1 MEPKVVDLFSGA
13 GGFSLGFK
21 LHNFKIILS
30 IDINHSA
37 ARTYATNFPDTIVL
51 EEDIRN
57 INGEDILELTNNE
70 KPDILIGS
78 PPCEGFTGANPNR
91 LKNPVDRLYL
101 DERGSLTLEY
111 IRLLGELKPKIFVME
126 NVPAIVETKSLRDAI
141 LTEFS
146 KVGYDNIYFNFLKAE
161 DYGNP
166 SKRLRVFIS
175 NIEISPTKH
184 NEKVTVSQAIMD
196 LEDKI
201 GQIPNHEIQELNEK
215 KLKQISKLR
224 FGDYLTMYKS
234 SRGEIPIYIRL
245 NPFDI
250 APTVLGN
257 SRFIHPYYDRFLT
270 VREQARLMSYP
281 DNHIFIGSRDE
292 QYNQIGEAVP
302 VALSASIASYIR
314 GYIDGYNNRFT

>member
-1 MEPKVVDLFSGA
+1 MELKVVDLFSGA

-21 LHNFKIILS
+21 INKYKILLA
-30 IDINHSA
+30 IDKDHSA
-37 ARTYATNFPDTIVL
+37 ARTYSLNFPDTLVL

-57 INGEDILELTNNE
+57 IHGEDILQVTGQD
-70 KPDILIGS
+70 KVDILIGS
-78 PPCEGFTGANPNR
+78 PPCEGFTAANPNR
-91 LKNPVDRLYL
+91 LRNPVDRLYF

-126 NVPAIVETKSLRDAI
+126 NVPAIVETKDLRDAI

-146 KVGYDNIYFNFLKAE
+146 KVGYDNIYFNFLRAE
-161 DYGNP
+161 DFGNP

-175 NIEISPTKH
+175 NIELSPKKYGKKVVVNDVIS
-184 NEKVTVSQAIMD
+184 D

-201 GQIPNHEIQELNEK
+201 GKLPNHEVQELNEK
-215 KLKQISKLR
+215 KLKEISKLR

-257 SRFIHPYYDRFLT
+257 SRFIHPYYNRFLT

-281 DNHIFIGSRDE
+281 DNHVFIGSRDE
-292 QYNQIGEAVP
+292 QYNQVGEAVP
-302 VALSASIASYIR
+302 VALSASIASYIM
-314 GYIDGYNNRFT
+314 GIYSWI